1 MIQKIKRY
9 VTGHNADG
17 KAIVTYDDHAPNA
30 VPLKGWPG
38 AGVTEIWVT
47 GEMPVDNMGKD
58 DQSLRP
64 LQHDPTP
71 NGTIF
76 RVVEIPPESGSK
88 IDTEETFR
96 QLGSGNKPTSEDQ
109 EKHPTMHK
117 TNSID
122 YLVVISGEMWMVME
136 EGEVLLKAGD
146 CIVQR
151 GTNHAWA
158 NRSGRP
164 CRMLFVLID
173 AAYAPEIAAA
183 LDSQ

>member
-9 VTGHNADG
+9 VTGHDKDG

-47 GEMPVDNMGKD
+47 GEMPVNNMGET

-64 LQHDPTP
+64 LQHDPVRS
-71 NGTIF
+71 GTIF
-76 RVVEIPPESGSK
+76 RVVEIPPESSSN
-88 IDTEETFR
+88 IDTEETFK
-96 QLGSGNKPTSEDQ
+96 QLGSGNKPTAEDQ

-117 TNSID
+117 TNSVD

-136 EGEVLLKAGD
+136 KGEVLLKPGD

-151 GTNHAWA
+151 GTNHAWK
-158 NRSGRP
+158 NKGDKP
-164 CRMLFVLID
+164 CLLAAVLVD
-173 AAYAPEIAAA
+173 AHPAP
-183 LDSQ
+183 

>member
-1 MIQKIKRY
+1 MIRKIKRY
-9 VTGHNADG
+9 VTGHDGDG
-17 KAIVTYDDHAPNA
+17 KTIVTYDDHAPNA

-47 GEMPVDNMGKD
+47 GEMPVNNMGTG

-64 LQHDPTP
+64 LQHDPVR

-76 RVVEIPPESGSK
+76 RVVEIPPETHSA
-88 IDTEETFR
+88 IDTEETFK
-96 QLGSGNKPTSEDQ
+96 QLGSGNRPTSEDQ

-117 TNSID
+117 TDSVD

-136 EGEVLLKAGD
+136 KGEVLLKAGD

-151 GTNHAWA
+151 GTNHAWK
-158 NRSGRP
+158 NVSDKP
-164 CRMLFVLID
+164 CLLAAVLID
-173 AAYAPEIAAA
+173 AQPAP
-183 LDSQ
+183 